1 MKEIFKKDIKICST
15 KEAKNFF
22 SRGLGLMFRGPLR
35 EGEGLLIEYSSHLKS
50 RSIHS
55 FFMRFTIDL
64 IFITSDMTIVDL
76 KTLAPWR
83 MYNPKTD
90 CRWVLEAGEGTI
102 REKDLKL
109 GDVLTFE

>member
-1 MKEIFKKDIKICST
+1 MKDIYRGDMKICQA

-22 SRGLGLMFRGPLR
+22 SRSLGLMFRGPLS
-35 EGEGLLIEYSSHLKS
+35 EGEGLLIEFSPHLKS

-64 IFITSDMTIVDL
+64 IFIDSRMKVVEFT
-76 KTLAPWR
+76 TLRPWR
-83 MYNPKTD
+83 MYNPKTE
-90 CRWVLEAGEGTI
+90 CIWVLEVNKGTI
-102 REKDLKL
+102 EKNKIKI